1 MIGRVLRVHVLED
14 ALDEQYLARPEALDL
29 VGRMGGEVWARTRE
43 QFILPRPSDE
53 QPWPAAVDRPSPIS
67 ATSAPDA

>member
-1 MIGRVLRVHVLED
+1 MRVHVLED
-14 ALDEQYLARPEALDL
+14 ALDEQYLPRPEALDL

-53 QPWPAAVDRPSPIS
+53 QPWPAAVDRPSSVNAPS
-67 ATSAPDA
+67 VPDA